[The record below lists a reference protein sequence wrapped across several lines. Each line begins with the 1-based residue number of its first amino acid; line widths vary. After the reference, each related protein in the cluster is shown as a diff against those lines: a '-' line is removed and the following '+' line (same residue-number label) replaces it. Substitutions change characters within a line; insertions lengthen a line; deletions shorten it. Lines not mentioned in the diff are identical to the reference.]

1 MGCDKGVNMK
11 VKKKIVSVWSFDR
24 NVIVEFDDGTGFGFP
39 KQDADTPDKLI
50 DKIKERITHTIKQE
64 IARKRKPIDPDIADL
79 KKLENTEVEVDVE
92 E

>member
-11 VKKKIVSVWSFDR
+11 VKKKIVSVWSLDGK
-24 NVIVEFDDGTGFGFP
+24 VMVEFDDGTGVGFP

-50 DKIKERITHTIKQE
+50 SRVKDVITRTIRME
-64 IARKRKPIDPDIADL
+64 IARKKKPIDSDIADL
-79 KKLENTEVEVDVE
+79 KKLENTEIEVDVE